1 MPGGAPAARLAGAP
15 AKLPQPGPPEV
26 ARAPPVR
33 GRRPEPLGPRCLLRA
48 AAAAA
53 AARALLR
60 RGPGARP
67 GARGDA
73 MPRNHGG
80 GEEGGSAGLWVKSG
94 AAAGMKDVESGRG
107 RALASAAA
115 RGDGLLL
122 LGTAGGAAAP
132 AGLREGRR
140 GKHGARMSLL
150 GKPLSYSS
158 GPSCRRN
165 AKYRRLQNYL
175 YNVLERPRGW
185 AFVYHA
191 FV

>member
-1 MPGGAPAARLAGAP
+1 VGAPAGAP
-15 AKLPQPGPPEV
+15 AKLPQPGPPRRAPKV
-26 ARAPPVR
+26 ARAPAPR
-33 GRRPEPLGPRCLLRA
+33 GRRPESLGSRCSLRA
-48 AAAAA
+48 AAAGCLA
-53 AARALLR
+53 ALLR

-80 GEEGGSAGLWVKSG
+80 GEEGGAAGLWMKSG
-94 AAAGMKDVESGRG
+94 TAAAGMKDVESGRG
-107 RALASAAA
+107 RTLASAAA

-122 LGTAGGAAAP
+122 LGTAGAAAP